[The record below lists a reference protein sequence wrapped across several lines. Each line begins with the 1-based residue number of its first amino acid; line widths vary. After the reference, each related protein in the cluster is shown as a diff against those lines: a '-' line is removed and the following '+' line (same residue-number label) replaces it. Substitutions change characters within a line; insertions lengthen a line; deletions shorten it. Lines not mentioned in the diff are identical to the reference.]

1 MFSQI
6 FKNSVGEIQ
15 ENALIINNTTILADD
30 LKELDYFEIR
40 NIKKLLY
47 LNILIAL
54 FLVLAIIFHW
64 IVALFASFIILIYSK
79 YFQFTDYFIII
90 GIKNKKEVIIEK
102 ISRSKKEE
110 IIYFIQKLRD
120 ALKS

>member
-6 FKNSVGEIQ
+6 FKNSVSEIQ
-15 ENALIINNTTILADD
+15 ENALIINKTTILADD

-54 FLVLAIIFHW
+54 FMVLALIFHW
-64 IVALFASFIILIYSK
+64 MVALFASIIILIYSK
-79 YFQFTDYFIII
+79 YFQFTYYFIII

-110 IIYFIQKLRD
+110 IIYFIQKLRE